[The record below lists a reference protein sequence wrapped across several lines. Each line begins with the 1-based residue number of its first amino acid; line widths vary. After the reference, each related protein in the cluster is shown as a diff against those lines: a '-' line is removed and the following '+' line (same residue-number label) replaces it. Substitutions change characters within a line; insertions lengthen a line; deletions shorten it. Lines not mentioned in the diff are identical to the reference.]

1 MEEVLKYLIYSV
13 CAAAVACCIKA
24 KCNLDCNM
32 CVSSPGG
39 REVRGNV
46 HYGHK
51 GGVDAP
57 ITPGSPVPIA
67 KCVEDKEPDIEL
79 AKP

>member
-24 KCNLDCNM
+24 KCNIDCNF
-32 CVSSPGG
+32 CASSPGG

-46 HYGHK
+46 HFGHE
-51 GGVDAP
+51 GGGGSP
-57 ITPGSPVPIA
+57 ITPGVPVPIA
-67 KCVEDKEPDIEL
+67 ECVEEKGEP
-79 AKP
+79 

>member
-1 MEEVLKYLIYSV
+1 
-13 CAAAVACCIKA
+13 
-24 KCNLDCNM
+24 M

-67 KCVEDKEPDIEL
+67 KCVEDKEPDIES